1 MYAAHLLV
9 SIPHNLKYQ
18 LFNFLEKK
26 TYFLQVVIIDN
37 RWPMFDLFILFNA
50 ASQNLF
56 MIRYLWKGYRHMAYF
71 SEDIF
76 HVTNNRNT
84 YLEIL

>member
-37 RWPMFDLFILFNA
+37 R
-50 ASQNLF
+50 
-56 MIRYLWKGYRHMAYF
+56 
-71 SEDIF
+71 
-76 HVTNNRNT
+76 
-84 YLEIL
+84 